1 MPDEQ
6 SFLDEITASPDDD
19 IPRLIYA
26 DWLEENGDPRGE
38 FIRIQCELA
47 TLRKTQKRFAEL
59 RSEEA
64 RLLAKYERKW
74 SEGFPYSLR
83 KCVFRRGFIEACWVA
98 LSFFL
103 RNSDKILRL
112 SPLRDVVF
120 TQSKDKL
127 PALARC
133 PGLSRLRSVQFK
145 QLNWPVDVQDFA
157 SSPYLHGVETIRGR
171 WTTKGLIALARSP
184 HTGTLRELELEGDFW
199 DEGIEAIADSDH
211 LRLRKLNLS
220 YGLTNTSIQH
230 LSRAKFGPTLED
242 LNLNGVNIQDRELMQ
257 LIDSPS
263 LTALTVL
270 RATNGYGRSG
280 VRGEALIALA
290 ASPRLAQLRTLVLS
304 NHPLSYESI
313 VAIGES
319 PYRAKGAKYYF
330 GSIRAGR
337 NNLLTPLQVTE
348 IQSRFGR
355 TFGHL

>member
-6 SFLDEITASPDDD
+6 TFLDEITASPDDD

-38 FIRIQCELA
+38 FIRVQCELA
-47 TLRKTQKRFAEL
+47 TLRKTQKRYADLSIREAEL
-59 RSEEA
+59 
-64 RLLAKYERKW
+64 LLQYQRQW
-74 SEGFPYSLR
+74 TEGFPYSLR
-83 KCVFRRGFIEACWVA
+83 KCVFRRGFIEACSVA
-98 LSFFL
+98 LSYFL

-120 TQSKDKL
+120 TQTKDKL

-133 PGLSRLRSVQFK
+133 PGLSRLRSVQLK

-157 SSPYLHGVETIRGR
+157 SSPYLNGVEAIRGR

-184 HTGTLRELELEGDFW
+184 HTGTLRELEFEGDFW
-199 DEGIEAIADSDH
+199 DEGIEAIADADH

-220 YGLTNTSIQH
+220 YGVANTSIQY

-242 LNLNGVNIQDRELMQ
+242 LNLNGTDIQDRELMQ
-257 LIDSPS
+257 LVESPS

-270 RATNGYGRSG
+270 RASKAYGRSG
-280 VRGEALIALA
+280 VRGEALMALA
-290 ASPRLAQLRTLVLS
+290 ASPRLAKLRTLVLT

-330 GSIRAGR
+330 GSIAAGL
-337 NNLLTPLQVTE
+337 NNTLTPQQLTE
-348 IQSRFGR
+348 IKSRFGR